1 MSTDSI
7 LEPLV
12 ESGAIRAFSVG
23 TRLDGAPFDAALPES
38 VERLA
43 AFASIRSLPRQ
54 ARQVHGDDLDV
65 DGTLEA
71 CDAFLV
77 RPGEAALVRHADCY
91 PVVVAAPAA
100 RLAVVAHCGWKGV
113 LAGLATKS
121 VRQLL
126 LSGASPEDLVAA
138 IGPGIGPDSF
148 EVGPEVLG
156 LFPEEF
162 HATTRRGTPSVDLPA
177 MLRRQL
183 SDSGIADSAIRTSPI
198 DTFASADWHSH
209 RRGRESAGRNGSLC
223 IVLPATPPIAR
234 S

>member
-1 MSTDSI
+1 M
-7 LEPLV
+7 P
-12 ESGAIRAFSVG
+12 
-23 TRLDGAPFDAALPES
+23 
-38 VERLA
+38 
-43 AFASIRSLPRQ
+43 RSLLLTPAEREWLASHQ
-54 ARQVHGDDLDV
+54 TLRVAMEEDWHPIEFMDSE
-65 DGTLEA
+65 GTYNGIGMN
-71 CDAFLV
+71 
-77 RPGEAALVRHADCY
+77 R
-91 PVVVAAPAA
+91 
-100 RLAVVAHCGWKGV
+100 
-113 LAGLATKS
+113 
-121 VRQLL
+121 
-126 LSGASPEDLVAA
+126 EDLVAA